1 MPWSLPAAG
10 SLGKAT
16 DGQAS
21 PFASKLF
28 CIAMRLLRIV
38 FSLCLIFASVPSH
51 SDERPDALPAK
62 ADSSS
67 LEDVLREG
75 IALYTAK
82 DYAKAKE
89 TFVRALEKSP
99 GNVAA
104 ATDLALSYCQLG
116 EMGPCLA
123 YFRLALTKDP
133 QNPEARQG
141 LEFALTKLETKEI
154 PHRLELFESLRENGL
169 NRFSLDQFLAIAAAC
184 FFAGAWITFAAVG
197 RRRRALEDQQAPPA
211 FPMSSPVLLALAAV
225 FIVLSSLKIYDSGLP
240 RGTILEAKIPVLSAP
255 TTTGVPL
262 FDLYAGFE
270 VILKDWKDEWVQV
283 TYPGGLTGWIPK
295 KAVLRTSGGDADVP
309 SI

>member
-1 MPWSLPAAG
+1 
-10 SLGKAT
+10 
-16 DGQAS
+16 
-21 PFASKLF
+21 
-28 CIAMRLLRIV
+28 MRLLFV
-38 FSLCLIFASVPSH
+38 ALSLCLIFASVPSH
-51 SDERPDALPAK
+51 SDERPDAPSAK
-62 ADSSS
+62 ADVLSAKTP
-67 LEDVLREG
+67 EERLREG

-82 DYAKAKE
+82 DYAKAKGVFLAVLGE
-89 TFVRALEKSP
+89 QP

-123 YFRLALTKDP
+123 YFRLALSKDP

-154 PHRLELFESLRENGL
+154 PHRLELFEALRENGL

-184 FFAGAWITFAAVG
+184 FFAGLWITLGAVG

-211 FPMSSPVLLALAAV
+211 FPLSSPVLLVLAAI
-225 FIVLSSLKIYDSGLP
+225 FIVLSSLKIYDAGLP
-240 RGTILEAKIPVLSAP
+240 RGTILDVKVPVLSAP
-255 TTTGVPL
+255 ETTGVPL

-270 VILKDWKDEWVQV
+270 VILKDWKDDWVQV

-295 KAVLRTSGGDADVP
+295 KSILMTSEH
-309 SI
+309 